1 MVARLI
7 FVSCGQL
14 SEEERTLGRRIKAEI
29 DATDGHEG
37 YFAEAVH
44 DFTGLADHIFG
55 ALRRST
61 GAVVVLHPRG
71 RVMSDQG
78 LELGVR
84 SSVWINQ
91 ELAVLAYRQFFEG
104 IKIPILAFKHDS
116 VSLEGAM
123 TAFII
128 NPKPLGSDEAV
139 LSEVRNWLQNHASQG
154 RPSEQDVFDQ
164 KWGTLEAD
172 DKLILAALVE
182 EGGHDIKE
190 VSVRRRLT
198 ERYGIDGSRA
208 STLVR
213 ERRTVLS
220 ALNLVR
226 LQHNIYDG
234 DEMSL
239 HPTWEWYVRHTVA
252 RSHPGA

>member
-1 MVARLI
+1 MANRLI

-14 SEEERTLGRRIKAEI
+14 TAEERSLGRRIKAEI
-29 DATDGHEG
+29 DATNGYEG
-37 YFAEAVH
+37 YFADTVQNFAA
-44 DFTGLADHIFG
+44 LADHILD

-61 GAVVVLHPRG
+61 GAIFVLHARG

-78 LELGVR
+78 HDLGVR

-91 ELAVLAYRQFFEG
+91 ELAVLAYRQFFEATN
-104 IKIPILAFKHDS
+104 IPILAFKHET

-123 TAFII
+123 SAFVI
-128 NPKPLGSDEAV
+128 NPMLLGNEDAV
-139 LSEVRNWLQNHASQG
+139 VAEVRNWLVAVAPQG
-154 RPSEQDVFDQ
+154 RLSEQDVFDR
-164 KWGTLEAD
+164 KWEALEAD
-172 DKLILAALVE
+172 DRLLLAALIE

-198 ERYGIDGSRA
+198 EAHNIDRNLA

-213 ERRTVLS
+213 KRRTVLS
-220 ALNLVR
+220 TSNLVR
-226 LQHNIYDG
+226 LQRNLHDG

-239 HPTWEWYVRHTVA
+239 HSTWEWYVRHAVA
-252 RSHPGA
+252 RM

>member
-1 MVARLI
+1 MITRLI

-14 SEEERTLGRRIKAEI
+14 TEEERTLGRRIKAEI
-29 DATDGHEG
+29 DAADGYEG
-37 YFAEAVH
+37 YFADAVQ
-44 DFTGLADHIFG
+44 DFSGLADHILD

-61 GAVVVLHPRG
+61 GAVVILHPSG
-71 RVMSDQG
+71 RVVSEQG
-78 LELGVR
+78 QELGVR
-84 SSVWINQ
+84 SSVWVNQ

-104 IKIPILAFKHDS
+104 INIPILAFKHDS

-128 NPKPLGSDEAV
+128 NPKPLGSDVEIG
-139 LSEVRNWLQNHASQG
+139 SEVRIWLQNHASQG

-164 KWGTLEAD
+164 KWRTLEAD
-172 DKLILAALVE
+172 DQLILEALVE
-182 EGGHDIKE
+182 EGGHDVKDFAI
-190 VSVRRRLT
+190 RRRLV
-198 ERYGIDGSRA
+198 EQYGVDRNRA
-208 STLVR
+208 STLVT
-213 ERRTVLS
+213 EKRTALS

-239 HPTWEWYVRHTVA
+239 HPTWEWYVRHAVA
-252 RSHPGA
+252 RSQSSA

>member
-1 MVARLI
+1 MVTRLI

-14 SEEERTLGRRIKAEI
+14 TEEERTLGRRIKAEI
-29 DATDGHEG
+29 DTTDGYEG
-37 YFAEAVH
+37 YFADAVQ
-44 DFTGLADHIFG
+44 DFTGLADHILG

-61 GAVVVLHPRG
+61 GAVVILHPRG
-71 RVMSDQG
+71 RVVSDQG
-78 LELGVR
+78 QELGVR

-104 IKIPILAFKHDS
+104 INIPILAFKHDS

-128 NPKPLGSDEAV
+128 NPKPLGSDEAIV
-139 LSEVRNWLQNHASQG
+139 SEVRSWLQNHASQG

-164 KWGTLEAD
+164 KWRTLEAD
-172 DKLILAALVE
+172 DQLILVALVE
-182 EGGHDIKE
+182 EGGHDVKDF
-190 VSVRRRLT
+190 SVCRRLV
-198 ERYGIDGSRA
+198 EQYGIDHNRA

-239 HPTWEWYVRHTVA
+239 HPIWEWYVRHAVA
-252 RSHPGA
+252 RSQPRA